1 MKNDESYYLVRLC
14 KLKWTL
20 SGWDEAGDDI
30 RAEERETM
38 ADALATFGELAAA
51 LPALFATKAANRG
64 GGALSLFGQ
73 GYGAC
78 IERWD
83 EDGLDELVCWARYTP
98 SCADLGMGYACMLEA
113 VYPDGSR
120 SLVSRAEYTGGG
132 KVRMA
137 GEGEL

>member
-1 MKNDESYYLVRLC
+1 MKKGESYYLVRLC

-64 GGALSLFGQ
+64 GGALSLFGR

-83 EDGLDELVCWARYTP
+83 EDGLDELVCWARYTSEDAAKAP
-98 SCADLGMGYACMLEA
+98 APASDGEA
-113 VYPDGSR
+113 A
-120 SLVSRAEYTGGG
+120 RAEGGL
-132 KVRMA
+132 R
-137 GEGEL
+137 